1 VERLTEPH
9 DATRESKGPSANV
22 LSVLE
27 IGAIMFIIEH
37 AALASMHDAMTD
49 AEKNW
54 GNQKSEIRSC
64 ETCVRIPNS

>member
-9 DATRESKGPSANV
+9 DATRESKGPIANV
-22 LSVLE
+22 L
-27 IGAIMFIIEH
+27 FIIEH